1 MATKKKSKTS
11 KKAASKK
18 AANKSPAKNRKPKVK
33 KDKVSYEPNADRI
46 VYFMNSL
53 IQAGYV
59 GKTIP
64 EDSKGKKVSSMA
76 LRQMAQQLDRQVHK
90 STT

>member
-1 MATKKKSKTS
+1 MATKKTA
-11 KKAASKK
+11 KKKASKK
-18 AANKSPAKNRKPKVK
+18 TTKKTAAKRGGRQK
-33 KDKVSYEPNADRI
+33 KDKVPYTPNADRI

-64 EDSKGKKVSSMA
+64 NESKGKRQSSQEI
-76 LRQMAQQLDRQVHK
+76 RQMAQQLDRQVHK

>member
-1 MATKKKSKTS
+1 MATKKKGKKKTAAK
-11 KKAASKK
+11 KKAAPKRASTRTK
-18 AANKSPAKNRKPKVK
+18 KPKK
-33 KDKVSYEPNADRI
+33 EKVPYVPNGDRI

-64 EDSKGKKVSSMA
+64 AENRDKKKAGMA
-76 LRQMAQQLDRQVHK
+76 LRQMAQQLDRQVHRTV
-90 STT
+90 S

>member
-1 MATKKKSKTS
+1 MATKKIGKKTGKKTD
-11 KKAASKK
+11 KKASDRSGKTK
-18 AANKSPAKNRKPKVK
+18 KVK
-33 KDKVSYEPNADRI
+33 VPYEPNADRI

-59 GKTIP
+59 GKTIAK
-64 EDSKGKKVSSMA
+64 ESRGRKEASMA

>member
-1 MATKKKSKTS
+1 MATKKKA
-11 KKAASKK
+11 KKAPARKKTPKK
-18 AANKSPAKNRKPKVK
+18 APAKRAPRTKKPK
-33 KDKVSYEPNADRI
+33 KDKVPYVPNEGRI

-64 EDSKGKKVSSMA
+64 DDNKLKRVASQN

-90 STT
+90 TVT

>member
-1 MATKKKSKTS
+1 MATKKVGKKKGKKTTKKS
-11 KKAASKK
+11 AS
-18 AANKSPAKNRKPKVK
+18 NKSTRTRKPK
-33 KDKVSYEPNADRI
+33 KDKVPYVPNADRI

-64 EDSKGKKVSSMA
+64 KESKLKKQSGMA